1 MQVESTATVRA
12 RAAELSPRAFRRL
25 AALAALMLFVIVSTG
40 ATVRLTSSGLGCEH
54 WPGCQEGNPFPETG
68 YHSYIEFGNRVVAGL
83 TIFVTLALAIAA
95 FLTRGLR
102 RAAAWVAVAIFVGT
116 LAQAPLGAIT
126 VYLDLHPLIVMP
138 HLLLSMLLLGAA
150 VLVLLDAL
158 RLERGEVPPALPAE
172 VRRLVPV
179 LPAACFGLLVSGALA
194 TAAGPHSGG
203 EEVARFGTLDVALV
217 FHAASVA
224 VFGLGLVFTLGYLA
238 SRRGDAPYAFRATA
252 GLVVLTLV
260 QMGLGELQY
269 RTHLPRGL
277 VLTHVAVS
285 AAVWAGAVALAALIR
300 RPLGRT

>member
-1 MQVESTATVRA
+1 MQVESTAGARA
-12 RAAELSPRAFRRL
+12 RSAELSPRAFRRL
-25 AALAALMLFVIVSTG
+25 AVLGAAMLFLIVSTG

-83 TIFVTLALAIAA
+83 TILVTLLLAVGA
-95 FLTRGLR
+95 FLARGLR
-102 RAAAWVAVAIFVGT
+102 RRAAWIAVAVFAGT

-138 HLLLSMLLLGAA
+138 HLLLSILLLGAA
-150 VLVLLDAL
+150 VLVLLDGL
-158 RLERGEVPPALPAE
+158 RLERGEGTPALPSEA
-172 VRRLVPV
+172 RRFVPV
-179 LPAACFGLLVSGALA
+179 LPVACFGLLVSGAFA

-224 VFGLGLVFTLGYLA
+224 IFGLSLVFALGYLA
-238 SRRGDAPYAFRATA
+238 SRRRDSRDAFRATA

-277 VLTHVAVS
+277 VLAHVAVS
-285 AAVWAGAVALAALIR
+285 AAVWAGAVALAGLIR